1 MVAISALMS
10 DRELREKLTQLQQL
24 TSELGNFK
32 LVVGTPIRYMA
43 QHQLGTNGMAKRE
56 FLGVSESDRAE
67 IIEILDDAIADPI
80 PRGAEIALRECGETL
95 LLSTDTRWDREVAPD
110 GTPWK
115 KNTPYTTRLKQARGR
130 ILKTLQ
136 STGLAR
142 ASINYQIIQRS

>member
-1 MVAISALMS
+1 MVTISAS
-10 DRELREKLTQLQQL
+10 IGDRELKDKLAQLQQVA
-24 TSELGNFK
+24 SDLGKLK
-32 LVVGTPIRYMA
+32 LVVGTPIKYMA

-56 FLGVSESDRAE
+56 FLGISRTDHQE
-67 IIEILDDAIADPI
+67 IIEIFDDAIAEPV

-95 LLSTDTRWDREVAPD
+95 LLSIDTRWDREIAPD

-115 KNTPYTTRLKQARGR
+115 KNTPYTRRLKKAKGQ

-142 ASINYQIIQRS
+142 ASINYQIIRE